1 MKKQLDRILER
12 LLVFIMFIMV
22 LNVLWQVFSRYILQ
36 APSGF
41 TEELVRFLL
50 IWVGLLGAAY
60 ASGRRLHLAIDLLPR
75 RMKGQ
80 DRVRLLQLIDVL
92 IMLFAVA
99 VLIIGGSRLVYI
111 TYILEQLSPALQ
123 IPLAWVYTVLP
134 VSGVIVVFYKLN
146 AILRKNEYQL
156 TH

>member
-92 IMLFAVA
+92 IMLFAVT